1 MVPSLVTDEVQTV
14 YSKLFYTVHTLF
26 GGIMDNRFD
35 NSVSSVEQKRDA
47 RLQLLNAPEFFF
59 VSHKMATAFPS
70 LVESMIVQ
78 SYRSH
83 LPGEISKKW

>member
-1 MVPSLVTDEVQTV
+1 MVPSLVTDEVQAV
-14 YSKLFYTVHTLF
+14 YSKLFDTVHTLF
-26 GGIMDNRFD
+26 GGIIDNRFD
-35 NSVSSVEQKRDA
+35 ISKSSVAQKRDA